1 MSVFLLALANVL
13 FPFAAIGYLIFFLLS
28 PRRRLLKSLKGE
40 LAQRCGFVS
49 REDKVKAA
57 NQKATWI
64 HAASAGEVRSIV
76 KMAPALRGNTPL
88 IVTCSTSLG
97 RDEAVKLLQPDV
109 CVLAPLD
116 FQPFAKR
123 FVRALHPARLLVV
136 ETELWPNMFAAARWN
151 GVTIGIINGRMSAK
165 SRRGYAFVK
174 PLFSMMMRYTDF
186 ACFQTEADA
195 ARYESLGLDRSRIIV
210 TGNIKYDLLSDN
222 PPRKAEA
229 EKAVSALGWQKSKIL
244 VCGSTHPLEEK
255 TIASAI
261 AEFKKQGKPIKA
273 AVAPRHLE
281 RMPAVMEIFTGQGLK
296 TALYSKI
303 DTPPVDAD
311 VLIIDTMGLL
321 TSFYGSAYACFV
333 GGTIENKGGHNLL
346 EAAIFGKPVLIGPHT
361 QNTPDVAAKLLEL
374 GGAITVSEDTF
385 AAEAAKLAEQE
396 ETALSMGAKAREA
409 ADTFRGATERALSA
423 VKKFL

>member
-13 FPFAAIGYLIFFLLS
+13 FPFAAAGYLIFFLLS
-28 PRRRLLKSLKGE
+28 PRRSLLKSLKSE

-49 REDKVKAA
+49 AEHKALAA
-57 NQKATWI
+57 NKKAVWI
-64 HAASAGEVRSIV
+64 HAASAGEVRSMV
-76 KMAPALRGNTPL
+76 KLAPALRGDAPL

-97 RDEAVKLLQPDV
+97 REEAVKLLKPDV

-151 GVTIGIINGRMSAK
+151 GVSIGIINGRMSAR
-165 SRRGYAFVK
+165 SRRSYSFVK

-195 ARYESLGLDRSRIIV
+195 ARYESLGLDRKKITV

-229 EKAVSALGWQKSKIL
+229 ERAVSALGWENVKIL
-244 VCGSTHPLEEK
+244 VCGSTHPVEEQA
-255 TIASAI
+255 IASAL
-261 AEFKKQGKPIKA
+261 AQLKARGTAIKA

-281 RMPAVMEIFTGQGLK
+281 RLPAVIGAFSSQGLK
-296 TALYSKI
+296 TALYSGI
-303 DTPPVDAD
+303 AAPPADAD
-311 VLIIDTMGLL
+311 VLVIDTMGLL

-361 QNTPDVAAKLLEL
+361 QNTPDVAAKLLET
-374 GGAITVSEDTF
+374 GGAVTVSETTF
-385 AAEAAKLAEQE
+385 AEEAAKLADRP
-396 ETALSMGAKAREA
+396 ETAAAMGVKARSA
-409 ADTFRGATERALSA
+409 ADTFRGATERALVA
-423 VKKFL
+423 IRKAP